1 MIKLENISIKLDN
14 FRTKFTVEI
23 NKGEWVGIIGQSGAG
38 KSTFLNLIAGFAQPE
53 EGSLLINNTEMRNLP
68 ASKRSIS
75 SLFQD
80 NNLFPHLSVYQN
92 IAIAIKPNLKLHD
105 NEKKKIFEIIEYL
118 NLSSKAHSSIGT
130 LSGGE
135 RQRVALGRVM
145 SSDKKILLLDEPF
158 SQLDP
163 NLRIEMLELI
173 KKIREEK
180 KITII
185 MAIHTPAEA
194 INFVSRFLMIKEGK
208 VLRELQPQD
217 YNIDL
222 YGY

>member
-53 EGSLLINNTEMRNLP
+53 VGSLLINNTEMRNLS

-92 IAIAIKPNLKLHD
+92 IAIAIKPNLKLHE
-105 NEKKKIFEIIEYL
+105 NEKGKIFEIIEYL
-118 NLSSKAHSSIGT
+118 NLSSKIHSSIGT

-145 SSDKKILLLDEPF
+145 SSDKQILLLDEPF

-173 KKIREEK
+173 KKIREKK

-194 INFVSRFLMIKEGK
+194 IDFVSRFLLIKEGE
-208 VLRELQPQD
+208 VFRELEPQD
-217 YNIDL
+217 YRIDL
-222 YGY
+222 Y

>member
-23 NKGEWVGIIGQSGAG
+23 NEGEWIGIIGQSGAG

-53 EGSLLINNTEMRNLP
+53 VGSLLINNIEMRDLP

-118 NLSSKAHSSIGT
+118 NLSSKIHSSIGT

-173 KKIREEK
+173 KKIREK
-180 KITII
+180 KNITII

-194 INFVSRFLMIKEGK
+194 IDFVSRFLLIKEGEI
-208 VLRELQPQD
+208 LRELEPQD
-217 YNIDL
+217 YSIDL
-222 YGY
+222 Y

>member
-14 FRTKFTVEI
+14 FRTKFTAEI

-53 EGSLLINNTEMRNLP
+53 VGSLLINNTEMRNLS

-92 IAIAIKPNLKLHD
+92 IAIAIKPNLKLHE
-105 NEKKKIFEIIEYL
+105 NEKGKIFEIIEYL
-118 NLSSKAHSSIGT
+118 NLSSKIHSSIGT

-173 KKIREEK
+173 KKIREKK

-194 INFVSRFLMIKEGK
+194 IDFVSRFLLIKEGE
-208 VLRELQPQD
+208 VFRELEPQD
-217 YNIDL
+217 YRIDL
-222 YGY
+222 Y

>member
-53 EGSLLINNTEMRNLP
+53 VGSLLINNIEMRNLP

-92 IAIAIKPNLKLHD
+92 IAIAIKPNLKLHE
-105 NEKKKIFEIIEYL
+105 NEKGKIFEIIEYL
-118 NLSSKAHSSIGT
+118 NLSSKIHSSIGT

-145 SSDKKILLLDEPF
+145 SSDKKILLMDEPF

-173 KKIREEK
+173 QKIRKKK

-194 INFVSRFLMIKEGK
+194 IDFVSRFLLIKEGE
-208 VLRELQPQD
+208 VFRELKPQD
-217 YNIDL
+217 YRIDL
-222 YGY
+222 Y

>member
-53 EGSLLINNTEMRNLP
+53 AGSLLINNTEVRNLS

-92 IAIAIKPNLKLHD
+92 IAIAIKPNLKLHE
-105 NEKKKIFEIIEYL
+105 NEKGKIFEIIEYL
-118 NLSSKAHSSIGT
+118 NLSSKIHSSIGT

-173 KKIREEK
+173 KKIREKK

-194 INFVSRFLMIKEGK
+194 IDFVSRFLLIKEGE
-208 VLRELQPQD
+208 VFRELEPQD
-217 YNIDL
+217 YRIDL
-222 YGY
+222 Y

>member
-53 EGSLLINNTEMRNLP
+53 VGSLLINNTEMRNLS

-92 IAIAIKPNLKLHD
+92 IAIAIKPNLKLHE
-105 NEKKKIFEIIEYL
+105 NEKGEIFEIIEYL
-118 NLSSKAHSSIGT
+118 NLSSKMHSSIGT

-173 KKIREEK
+173 KKIREKK

-194 INFVSRFLMIKEGK
+194 IDFVSRFLLIKEGE
-208 VLRELQPQD
+208 VFRELKPQD
-217 YNIDL
+217 YRIDL
-222 YGY
+222 Y

>member
-1 MIKLENISIKLDN
+1 MIKLENISVKLDN

-118 NLSSKAHSSIGT
+118 NLSSKTHSSIGT

-173 KKIREEK
+173 KKIREKK

-194 INFVSRFLMIKEGK
+194 INFVSRFLMIEEGK
-208 VLRELQPQD
+208 VLRELEPQD
-217 YNIDL
+217 YSIDL
-222 YGY
+222 Y

>member
-1 MIKLENISIKLDN
+1 MIRLENISLKLDN

-23 NKGEWVGIIGQSGAG
+23 NEGEWIGIIGQSGAG

-53 EGSLLINNTEMRNLP
+53 VGSLLINNIEMRNLP

-118 NLSSKAHSSIGT
+118 NLSSKIHSSIGT

-173 KKIREEK
+173 KKIREK
-180 KITII
+180 KNITII

-194 INFVSRFLMIKEGK
+194 IDFVNRFLLIKEGEI
-208 VLRELQPQD
+208 LRELEPQD
-217 YNIDL
+217 YSIDL
-222 YGY
+222 Y

>member
-1 MIKLENISIKLDN
+1 MIKLENISLKLDN

-23 NKGEWVGIIGQSGAG
+23 KKGEWVGIIGQSGAG

-53 EGSLLINNTEMRNLP
+53 VGSLLINNIEMRDLP

-118 NLSSKAHSSIGT
+118 NLSSKTHSSIGT

-173 KKIREEK
+173 KKIREK
-180 KITII
+180 KNITII

-194 INFVSRFLMIKEGK
+194 IDFVSRFLLIKEGEI
-208 VLRELQPQD
+208 LRELEPQD
-217 YNIDL
+217 YSIDL
-222 YGY
+222 Y

>member
-1 MIKLENISIKLDN
+1 
-14 FRTKFTVEI
+14 
-23 NKGEWVGIIGQSGAG
+23 
-38 KSTFLNLIAGFAQPE
+38 
-53 EGSLLINNTEMRNLP
+53 MRDLP

-92 IAIAIKPNLKLHD
+92 IAIAIKPNLKLHE
-105 NEKKKIFEIIEYL
+105 NEKGKIFEIIEYL
-118 NLSSKAHSSIGT
+118 NLSSKTHSSIGR

-135 RQRVALGRVM
+135 RQRVALGRGM
-145 SSDKKILLLDEPF
+145 TSDKKILLLDEPF

-173 KKIREEK
+173 KKIREKK

-185 MAIHTPAEA
+185 MAIHTPTEA
-194 INFVSRFLMIKEGK
+194 IDFVSRFLLIKEGEI
-208 VLRELQPQD
+208 LREIEPQD
-217 YNIDL
+217 YSIDL
-222 YGY
+222 Y

>member
-1 MIKLENISIKLDN
+1 MVESP
-14 FRTKFTVEI
+14 VEI
-23 NKGEWVGIIGQSGAG
+23 KKGEWVGIIGQSGAG

-53 EGSLLINNTEMRNLP
+53 VGSLLINNTEMRNLS

-92 IAIAIKPNLKLHD
+92 IAIAIKPNLKLHE
-105 NEKKKIFEIIEYL
+105 NEKEKIFEIIEYL
-118 NLSSKAHSSIGT
+118 NLSSKIHSSIGT

-173 KKIREEK
+173 KKIREKK

-194 INFVSRFLMIKEGK
+194 IDFVSRFLLIKEGE
-208 VLRELQPQD
+208 VFRELEPQD
-217 YNIDL
+217 YSIDL
-222 YGY
+222 Y

>member
-53 EGSLLINNTEMRNLP
+53 VGSLLINNTEMRNLS
-68 ASKRSIS
+68 ASKRPIS

-92 IAIAIKPNLKLHD
+92 IAIAIKPNLKLHE
-105 NEKKKIFEIIEYL
+105 NEKGKIFEIIEYL
-118 NLSSKAHSSIGT
+118 NLSSKIHSSIGT

-173 KKIREEK
+173 KKIREKK

-194 INFVSRFLMIKEGK
+194 IDFVSRFLLIKEGE
-208 VLRELQPQD
+208 VFRELEPQD
-217 YNIDL
+217 YRIDL
-222 YGY
+222 Y

>member
-1 MIKLENISIKLDN
+1 
-14 FRTKFTVEI
+14 
-23 NKGEWVGIIGQSGAG
+23 
-38 KSTFLNLIAGFAQPE
+38 
-53 EGSLLINNTEMRNLP
+53 MRNLS

-92 IAIAIKPNLKLHD
+92 IAIAIKPNLKLHE
-105 NEKKKIFEIIEYL
+105 NEKEKIFEIIEYL
-118 NLSSKAHSSIGT
+118 NLSSKIHSSIGT

-173 KKIREEK
+173 KKIREKK

-194 INFVSRFLMIKEGK
+194 IDFVSRFLLIKEGK
-208 VLRELQPQD
+208 VFRELEPQD
-217 YNIDL
+217 YRIDL
-222 YGY
+222 Y

>member
-1 MIKLENISIKLDN
+1 MIKLENISLKLDN

-23 NKGEWVGIIGQSGAG
+23 KKGEWVGIIGQSGAG

-53 EGSLLINNTEMRNLP
+53 VGSLLINNIEMGDLP
-68 ASKRSIS
+68 ASERSIS

-118 NLSSKAHSSIGT
+118 NLSSKIHSSIGT

-173 KKIREEK
+173 KKIREK
-180 KITII
+180 KNITII

-194 INFVSRFLMIKEGK
+194 IDFVSRFLLIKEGEI
-208 VLRELQPQD
+208 LRELEPQD
-217 YNIDL
+217 YSIDL
-222 YGY
+222 Y

>member
-23 NKGEWVGIIGQSGAG
+23 NEGEWIGIIGQSGAG

-53 EGSLLINNTEMRNLP
+53 VGSLLINNIEMRNLP

-118 NLSSKAHSSIGT
+118 NLSSKIHSSIGT

-163 NLRIEMLELI
+163 NLRIEMLELL
-173 KKIREEK
+173 KKIREK
-180 KITII
+180 KNITII

-194 INFVSRFLMIKEGK
+194 IDFVSRFLLIKKGEI
-208 VLRELQPQD
+208 LRELEPQD
-217 YNIDL
+217 YSIDL
-222 YGY
+222 Y

>member
-53 EGSLLINNTEMRNLP
+53 VGSLLINNTEVRNLS

-92 IAIAIKPNLKLHD
+92 IAIAIKPNLKLHE
-105 NEKKKIFEIIEYL
+105 NEKEKIFEIIEYL
-118 NLSSKAHSSIGT
+118 NLSSKIHSSIGT

-173 KKIREEK
+173 KKIREKK

-194 INFVSRFLMIKEGK
+194 IDFVSRFLLIKEGE
-208 VLRELQPQD
+208 VFRELEPQD
-217 YNIDL
+217 YRIDL
-222 YGY
+222 Y

>member
-14 FRTKFTVEI
+14 FRTKFTAEI

-53 EGSLLINNTEMRNLP
+53 EGSLLINNIEMRNLP

-92 IAIAIKPNLKLHD
+92 IAIAIKPNLKLHN

-118 NLSSKAHSSIGT
+118 NLSSKIHSSIGT

-173 KKIREEK
+173 KKIREKK

-194 INFVSRFLMIKEGK
+194 IDFVSRFLLIKEGE
-208 VLRELQPQD
+208 VFRELEPQD
-217 YNIDL
+217 YRIDL
-222 YGY
+222 Y

>member
-53 EGSLLINNTEMRNLP
+53 VGSLLINNTEVRNLS

-92 IAIAIKPNLKLHD
+92 IAIAIKPNLKLHE
-105 NEKKKIFEIIEYL
+105 NEKGKIFEIIEYL
-118 NLSSKAHSSIGT
+118 NLSSKIHSSIGT

-173 KKIREEK
+173 KKIREKK

-194 INFVSRFLMIKEGK
+194 IDFVSRFLLIKEGE
-208 VLRELQPQD
+208 VFRELEPQD
-217 YNIDL
+217 YRIDL
-222 YGY
+222 Y

>member
-53 EGSLLINNTEMRNLP
+53 VGSLLINNTEMRNLS

-92 IAIAIKPNLKLHD
+92 IAIAIKPNLKLQD

-118 NLSSKAHSSIGT
+118 NLSSKTHSSIGR

-173 KKIREEK
+173 KKIREK
-180 KITII
+180 KNITII

-194 INFVSRFLMIKEGK
+194 IDFVSRFLLIKEGEI
-208 VLRELQPQD
+208 LRELEPQD
-217 YNIDL
+217 YRIDL
-222 YGY
+222 Y

>member
-23 NKGEWVGIIGQSGAG
+23 NEGEWIGIIGQSGAG

-53 EGSLLINNTEMRNLP
+53 VGSLLINNTEMRNLS

-92 IAIAIKPNLKLHD
+92 IAIAIKPNLKLHE
-105 NEKKKIFEIIEYL
+105 NEKGKIFEIIEYL
-118 NLSSKAHSSIGT
+118 NLSSKIHSSIGT

-173 KKIREEK
+173 KKIREKK

-194 INFVSRFLMIKEGK
+194 IDFVSRFLLIKEGE
-208 VLRELQPQD
+208 VFRELEPQD
-217 YNIDL
+217 YRIDL
-222 YGY
+222 Y

>member
-1 MIKLENISIKLDN
+1 MINLENISIKLDN
-14 FRTKFTVEI
+14 FQTKFTVEI

-53 EGSLLINNTEMRNLP
+53 EGSLLINNIEMRNIP
-68 ASKRSIS
+68 ASKRSVS

-80 NNLFPHLSVYQN
+80 NNLFPHLTVYQN
-92 IAIAIKPNLKLHD
+92 IAIAIKPNLKLYD

-118 NLSSKAHSSIGT
+118 NLSSKTHSSIGR

-135 RQRVALGRVM
+135 RQRIALGRVM

-173 KKIREEK
+173 KQIRK
-180 KITII
+180 KKDITII

-194 INFVSRFLMIKEGK
+194 IDFVSRFLLIKEGEI
-208 VLRELQPQD
+208 LRDLDPQD
-217 YNIDL
+217 YKIDL
-222 YGY
+222 Y

>member
-53 EGSLLINNTEMRNLP
+53 VGSLLINNTEIRNLP

-92 IAIAIKPNLKLHD
+92 IAIAIKPNLKLHE
-105 NEKKKIFEIIEYL
+105 NEKGEIFEIIEYL
-118 NLSSKAHSSIGT
+118 NLSSKIHSGIGT

-173 KKIREEK
+173 KKIREKK

-194 INFVSRFLMIKEGK
+194 IDFVSRFLLIKEGE
-208 VLRELQPQD
+208 VFRELEPQD
-217 YNIDL
+217 YRIDL
-222 YGY
+222 Y

>member
-1 MIKLENISIKLDN
+1 MLKLNFSLKESYLTISTNISLEPDKIYA
-14 FRTKFTVEI
+14 V
-23 NKGEWVGIIGQSGAG
+23 VGPSGAG

-53 EGSLLINNTEMRNLP
+53 VGSLLINNIEMRNLP

-92 IAIAIKPNLKLHD
+92 IAIAIKPNLKLHN

-118 NLSSKAHSSIGT
+118 NLSSKMHSSIGT

-173 KKIREEK
+173 KKIREKK

-194 INFVSRFLMIKEGK
+194 IDFVSRFLLIKEGEI
-208 VLRELQPQD
+208 LRELEPQD
-217 YNIDL
+217 YRIDL
-222 YGY
+222 Y

>member
-53 EGSLLINNTEMRNLP
+53 EGSLLINNIEINNLP

>member
-1 MIKLENISIKLDN
+1 MIKLENISLKLDN

-23 NKGEWVGIIGQSGAG
+23 KKGEWVGIIGQSGAG

-53 EGSLLINNTEMRNLP
+53 VGSLLINNIEMRDIP

-92 IAIAIKPNLKLHD
+92 IAIAIKPNLKLQD

-118 NLSSKAHSSIGT
+118 NLSSKTHSSIGT

-173 KKIREEK
+173 KKIREK
-180 KITII
+180 KNITII

-194 INFVSRFLMIKEGK
+194 IDFVSRFLLIKEGEI
-208 VLRELQPQD
+208 LRELEPQD
-217 YNIDL
+217 YSIDL
-222 YGY
+222 Y

>member
-53 EGSLLINNTEMRNLP
+53 VGSLLINNTEMRNLS

-92 IAIAIKPNLKLHD
+92 IAIAIKPNLKLHE
-105 NEKKKIFEIIEYL
+105 NEKEKIFEIIEYL
-118 NLSSKAHSSIGT
+118 NLSSKIHSSIGT

-173 KKIREEK
+173 KKIREKK

-194 INFVSRFLMIKEGK
+194 IDFVSRFLLIKEGK
-208 VLRELQPQD
+208 VFRELEPQD
-217 YNIDL
+217 YRIDL
-222 YGY
+222 Y

>member
-53 EGSLLINNTEMRNLP
+53 VGSLLINNTEMRNLS

-92 IAIAIKPNLKLHD
+92 IAIAIKPNLKLHE
-105 NEKKKIFEIIEYL
+105 NEKGKIFEIIEYL
-118 NLSSKAHSSIGT
+118 NLSSKIHSSIGT

-173 KKIREEK
+173 KKIREKK

-194 INFVSRFLMIKEGK
+194 IDFVSRFLLIKEGE
-208 VLRELQPQD
+208 VLRELEPQD
-217 YNIDL
+217 YRIDL
-222 YGY
+222 Y

>member
-53 EGSLLINNTEMRNLP
+53 VGSLLINNTEMRNLP

-105 NEKKKIFEIIEYL
+105 NEKEKIFEIIEYL
-118 NLSSKAHSSIGT
+118 NLSSKTHSSIGT

-173 KKIREEK
+173 KKIREKK

-194 INFVSRFLMIKEGK
+194 IDFVNRFLLIKEGE
-208 VLRELQPQD
+208 VLRELEPQD
-217 YNIDL
+217 YRIDL
-222 YGY
+222 Y

>member
-53 EGSLLINNTEMRNLP
+53 VGSLLINNREMRNLS

-92 IAIAIKPNLKLHD
+92 IAIAIKPNLKLHE
-105 NEKKKIFEIIEYL
+105 NEKGKIFEIIEYL
-118 NLSSKAHSSIGT
+118 NLSSKIHSSIGT

-173 KKIREEK
+173 KKIREKK

-185 MAIHTPAEA
+185 FVNKLF
-194 INFVSRFLMIKEGK
+194 INNRFIYPKHLILNEHNPLNYIFVLCFLA
-208 VLRELQPQD
+208 LFS
-217 YNIDL
+217 
-222 YGY
+222 

>member
-53 EGSLLINNTEMRNLP
+53 EGSLLINNIEINNLP

-194 INFVSRFLMIKEGK
+194 INFVSRFLMIEEGK
-208 VLRELQPQD
+208 VLRELEPQD
-217 YNIDL
+217 YSIDL
-222 YGY
+222 Y

>member
-1 MIKLENISIKLDN
+1 MGD
-14 FRTKFTVEI
+14 
-23 NKGEWVGIIGQSGAG
+23 
-38 KSTFLNLIAGFAQPE
+38 
-53 EGSLLINNTEMRNLP
+53 LP
-68 ASKRSIS
+68 ASERSIS

-118 NLSSKAHSSIGT
+118 NLSSKTHSSIGR

-173 KKIREEK
+173 KKIREK
-180 KITII
+180 KNITII

-194 INFVSRFLMIKEGK
+194 IDFVSRFLLIKEGEI
-208 VLRELQPQD
+208 LRELEPQD
-217 YNIDL
+217 YSIDL
-222 YGY
+222 Y

>member
-1 MIKLENISIKLDN
+1 MINLENISIKLDN

-53 EGSLLINNTEMRNLP
+53 EGSLLINNIEMRNIP
-68 ASKRSIS
+68 ASKRSVS

-80 NNLFPHLSVYQN
+80 NNLFPHLTVYQN
-92 IAIAIKPNLKLHD
+92 IAIAIKPNLKLYD

-118 NLSSKAHSSIGT
+118 NLSSKTHSSIGR

-135 RQRVALGRVM
+135 RQRIALGRVM

-173 KKIREEK
+173 KQIRK
-180 KITII
+180 KKDITII

-194 INFVSRFLMIKEGK
+194 IDFVSRFLLIKEGEI
-208 VLRELQPQD
+208 LRDLDPQD
-217 YNIDL
+217 YKIDL
-222 YGY
+222 Y

>member
-1 MIKLENISIKLDN
+1 MIRLENISLKLDN

-23 NKGEWVGIIGQSGAG
+23 KKGEWVGIIGQSGAG

-53 EGSLLINNTEMRNLP
+53 VGSLLINNTEMRNLS

-92 IAIAIKPNLKLHD
+92 IAIAIKPNLKLHE
-105 NEKKKIFEIIEYL
+105 NEKGKIFEIIEYL
-118 NLSSKAHSSIGT
+118 NLSSKIHSSIGT

-173 KKIREEK
+173 KKIREKK

-194 INFVSRFLMIKEGK
+194 IDFVSRFLLIKEGE
-208 VLRELQPQD
+208 VFRELEPQD
-217 YNIDL
+217 YRIDL
-222 YGY
+222 Y

>member
-53 EGSLLINNTEMRNLP
+53 VGSLLINNTEMRNLS

-92 IAIAIKPNLKLHD
+92 IAIAIKPNLKLHE
-105 NEKKKIFEIIEYL
+105 NEKGEIFEIIEYL
-118 NLSSKAHSSIGT
+118 NLSSKMHSSIGT

-173 KKIREEK
+173 KKIREKK

-194 INFVSRFLMIKEGK
+194 IDFVSRFLLIKEGE
-208 VLRELQPQD
+208 VLRELEPQD
-217 YNIDL
+217 YRIDL
-222 YGY
+222 Y

>member
-1 MIKLENISIKLDN
+1 MIKLENISIKLDY

-53 EGSLLINNTEMRNLP
+53 VGSLLINNIEMRNLP

-92 IAIAIKPNLKLHD
+92 IAIAIKPNLKLHE
-105 NEKKKIFEIIEYL
+105 NEKGEIFEIIEYL
-118 NLSSKAHSSIGT
+118 NLSSKMHSSIGT

-173 KKIREEK
+173 KKIREKK

-194 INFVSRFLMIKEGK
+194 IDFVSRFLLIKEGE
-208 VLRELQPQD
+208 VFRELKPQD
-217 YNIDL
+217 YRIDL
-222 YGY
+222 Y

>member
-23 NKGEWVGIIGQSGAG
+23 KKGEWVGIIGQSGAG

-53 EGSLLINNTEMRNLP
+53 AGSLLINNTEVRNLS

-92 IAIAIKPNLKLHD
+92 IAIAIKPNLKLHE
-105 NEKKKIFEIIEYL
+105 NEKGKIFEIIEYL
-118 NLSSKAHSSIGT
+118 NLSSKTHSSIGR

-173 KKIREEK
+173 KKIREK
-180 KITII
+180 KNITII

-194 INFVSRFLMIKEGK
+194 IDFVSRFLLIKEGEI
-208 VLRELQPQD
+208 LRELEPQD
-217 YNIDL
+217 YSIDL
-222 YGY
+222 Y